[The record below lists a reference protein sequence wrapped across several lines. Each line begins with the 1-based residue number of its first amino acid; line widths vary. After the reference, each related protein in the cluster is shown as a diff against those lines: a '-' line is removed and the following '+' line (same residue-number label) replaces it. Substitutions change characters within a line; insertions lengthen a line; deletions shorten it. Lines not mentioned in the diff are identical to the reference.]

1 MPMHSPHGGR
11 AELGQNFLRDPHAIA
26 RTIDLVHS
34 TPGSILEI
42 GAGDGA
48 LTLPLSRLARPLR
61 AIEIDPARAQA
72 LRRRAPHIDIVAA
85 DGLQVPLDRPTLVSN
100 VPFHLT
106 TPLLRRILHSGT
118 WTHAVLV
125 LQWEV
130 ARKRAGVGGR
140 TMMTA
145 QTDPWFSFSLEGRIP
160 SHAFTPR
167 PGVDAGLLRIQRR
180 TAPLVPLAERGAYSA
195 FVRRVFT
202 GRGRTLMR
210 LVTNAAPGS
219 SPQAVGDALARAGV
233 PSSALPRDLRPA
245 QWADIWRAAA
255 RLDGTRT
262 RRSSGTR
269 SLDRSRGGRED
280 GAVDGGQR

>member
-1 MPMHSPHGGR
+1 MPMHSPYGGR
-11 AELGQNFLRDPHAIA
+11 AELGQNFLRDPRAIA
-26 RTIDLVHS
+26 RAIDLVRS
-34 TPGSILEI
+34 TPGPILEI

-61 AIEIDPARAQA
+61 AIEIDPVRAQA
-72 LRRRAPHIDIVAA
+72 LRRRAPHIDVVAA
-85 DGLQVPLDRPTLVSN
+85 DGLAVPLDRPTVVSN

-106 TPLLRRILHSGT
+106 TPLLRRLLHSGT

-160 SHAFTPR
+160 SHAFSPR

-180 TAPLVPLAERGAYSA
+180 ATPLVPLAERGSYAA

-202 GRGRTLMR
+202 GRGGTLAR
-210 LVTNAAPGS
+210 LVARAAPGS
-219 SPQAVGDALARAGV
+219 SAAAVADALARAGV
-233 PSSALPRDLRPA
+233 APSALPRDVRPV
-245 QWADIWRAAA
+245 QWAEIWRA
-255 RLDGTRT
+255 TRPT
-262 RRSSGTR
+262 
-269 SLDRSRGGRED
+269 
-280 GAVDGGQR
+280 AVDRRQR